1 MDYTQLEDYS
11 DACPSAKFEDDNN
24 YCDLMND
31 LIMLLDDCTHT
42 GYNMII
48 EGPMQTRILLDWLC
62 EARRRFYVN
71 KKQNK
76 HKYKS

>member
-1 MDYTQLEDYS
+1 MDFTQLEDHS
-11 DACPSAKFEDDNN
+11 NDCPSAEFENDNN

-31 LIMLLDDCTHT
+31 LIAVLDDCILH
-42 GYNMII
+42 GYDMQIV
-48 EGPMQTRILLDWLC
+48 GPMQTRILLDWLC
-62 EARRRFYVN
+62 ETRRRFYVN